1 MKYPAREAVLSSA
14 TSILNMWISCL
25 LGQYSYDG
33 NGLPEAVPT
42 PLERAA
48 TLFRALDRRNLGVLT
63 KQEFMEGYMQRSG
76 GPLQKKSRLE
86 SPLQITGALA
96 STR

>member
-1 MKYPAREAVLSSA
+1 MLEDVRHCSVLYLCKYFV
-14 TSILNMWISCL
+14 L

-33 NGLPEAVPT
+33 NNGLPEAVPT

-63 KQEFMEGYMQRSG
+63 KQEFMEGYMQR
-76 GPLQKKSRLE
+76 
-86 SPLQITGALA
+86 
-96 STR
+96 